1 MKKMIAL
8 ICALVMPISAA
19 ACGDPAGEDAD
30 SDFEKTVVLADFEEW
45 APDFQLLRQMNNFGA
60 IDVNEDAR
68 YVKDGTRS
76 ALVRPLGGY
85 SKMTTPY
92 FYIPT
97 ESSLFGYNY
106 VDFNVVQSFT
116 ADVYN
121 AESSDVAM
129 EAGVITMIADYE
141 SADLAGAS
149 EFILKPG
156 WNEVEYIVDRS
167 LLNIAND
174 ISDIAGIYYSFENAG
189 SRYLEDAPE
198 LYFDNIVLHRSRD
211 LSPVENLITLD
222 ENEIC
227 GFEKLYQRYIITAE
241 ADNSKCMPDYEVVY
255 ANNYG
260 MQASE
265 GDYVLRLVTKP
276 GDVFQ
281 GSWPKF
287 TIPEKIMQAS
297 DLVSLCANG
306 GTGVYIAFDVY
317 AETDSMRFYA
327 DFHSEG
333 GGNWSSWS
341 LSSVKGA
348 WVTFRLELS
357 NLPEATL
364 KSPGYMKIS
373 WDEYPPDMYGDM
385 VFYFDNFRLETE

>member
-1 MKKMIAL
+1 MKRMLAFVF
-8 ICALVMPISAA
+8 AFAMSFSVT
-19 ACGDPAGEDAD
+19 ACGGGSGTGET
-30 SDFEKTVVLADFEEW
+30 DFEDTVTLADFEQW
-45 APDFQLLRQMNNFGA
+45 APDFQLLRPMNNFGA
-60 IDVNEDAR
+60 IDVNENAE
-68 YVKDGTRS
+68 YVKGGKAS

-85 SKMTTPY
+85 SKTTTPY

-97 ESSLFGYNY
+97 ESALFGYNY
-106 VDFNVVQSFT
+106 VDFNLVHSFT

-121 AESSDVAM
+121 AGTEDVPM
-129 EAGVITMIADYE
+129 QAGVVTMITDYE
-141 SADLAGAS
+141 SADLAGGS
-149 EFILKPG
+149 DFVLNPG

-198 LYFDNIVLHRSRD
+198 LYFDNIVLHRSRN
-211 LSPVENLITLD
+211 LPPVEDLVTLD

-241 ADNSKCMPDYEVVY
+241 ADNGKCMPDYEVVY

-260 MQASE
+260 IRASE

-281 GSWPKF
+281 GSWPKI
-287 TIPEKIMQAS
+287 TVPEKIMQAS
-297 DLVSLCANG
+297 NLAALCADG
-306 GTGVYIAFDVY
+306 GAGVYIAFDVY
-317 AETDSMRFYA
+317 AETEAMRFYA

-341 LSSVKGA
+341 FSTVKGA

-357 NLPEATL
+357 NLPQATL

-373 WDEYPPDMYGDM
+373 WDEYPADMYGEM
-385 VFYFDNFRLETE
+385 VFYFDNFRLEKA